1 MLSRL
6 LCFSSLLSIPG
17 LRLGVAVH
25 PVAAIGMYRGW
36 VEAEAA
42 ANTGRAGQSPRG
54 QTRVV
59 TRAGGPEAGGV
70 GALETRPGIM
80 YCVSSI
86 GM

>member
-1 MLSRL
+1 
-6 LCFSSLLSIPG
+6 
-17 LRLGVAVH
+17 
-25 PVAAIGMYRGW
+25 MYRGW

-42 ANTGRAGQSPRG
+42 AHTGRAGQSPRG

-59 TRAGGPEAGGV
+59 TRAREPEAGGV
-70 GALETRPGIM
+70 RALEPRPGIM